1 MTTQSQDAEVKVLW
15 EALEGG
21 TSQNLGG
28 RAGHLH
34 EVPAKLGGEGL
45 KDEVSPGEANRAGG
59 WNSHHQAVG
68 ITSPSRKGTFGRHS

>member
-21 TSQNLGG
+21 TSQSLGG

-34 EVPAKLGGEGL
+34 EEPAKLGGR
-45 KDEVSPGEANRAGG
+45 D
-59 WNSHHQAVG
+59 
-68 ITSPSRKGTFGRHS
+68 